1 VTAPTSEASGVF
13 GPDFFV
19 SGEWNEPERKKV
31 VTKALLSWLLE

>member
-1 VTAPTSEASGVF
+1 
-13 GPDFFV
+13 V